1 MGCCCKKKQDITTKE
16 VSDALYNE
24 SLIPEP
30 SNNNNSSRK
39 SIDYDDVPTF
49 RTSIDATNTP
59 ATLEDFKHLKLL
71 GKGSFGKVVLV
82 KNQNNNK
89 LYAMKILDKK
99 FIIKKNQVS
108 HTQTERVLLEK
119 LKHPF
124 IVRLN
129 YAFQDSKRLY
139 FLTEFLQGGELFF
152 HLRKNSGYKEKAV
165 RFYMCQILLALE
177 YMHKNNYIYRD
188 LKPENI
194 LIDKEG
200 NIKLTDFGLS
210 KIMPKEEKTT
220 YTMCGTA
227 EYLAPEI
234 LFGKGYDKTCDWFSF
249 GVVLFE
255 MFCGYHPFKPKGQRI
270 DPKIYLRKTFIPE
283 KVPKTPRDL
292 IEKLF
297 VTNPK
302 KRLGYR
308 GADEVKQHPFFK
320 GVDFDKVL
328 RKEYK
333 PPFIPKLKDDLDLSY
348 FDESFTELRV
358 DSEKNDE
365 KDEGEDEKDDF
376 KFEGFSYQPKDENLK
391 NEENDEKLEVK
402 ENNNEVEEL

>member
-1 MGCCCKKKQDITTKE
+1 MGCCCKKKQEITTKE

-30 SNNNNSSRK
+30 SNNNNGSRK

-99 FIIKKNQVS
+99 FIIKKNQIS
-108 HTQTERVLLEK
+108 HTQTERALLEK

-177 YMHKNNYIYRD
+177 YMHNNNYIYRD

-297 VTNPK
+297 VSNPK

-333 PPFIPKLKDDLDLSY
+333 PPFVPKLNDDLDLRY

-358 DSEKNDE
+358 DSEKNDD
-365 KDEGEDEKDDF
+365 KDEEDEKDDF

-391 NEENDEKLEVK
+391 NEENDENLVVN

>member
-1 MGCCCKKKQDITTKE
+1 MGCCNKRRKSIGAQD

-24 SLIPEP
+24 SLIPD
-30 SNNNNSSRK
+30 SGNVKSSRN
-39 SIDYDDVPTF
+39 SIEYGDFPTF
-49 RTSIDATNTP
+49 RTSIGGDNAP
-59 ATLEDFKHLKLL
+59 ATLEDFKQLKIL
-71 GKGSFGKVVLV
+71 GQGSFGKVVLV
-82 KNQNNNK
+82 KNENNNK

-99 FIIKKNQVS
+99 YIVKKNQVS
-108 HTQTERVLLEK
+108 HTQTERAMLEK

-152 HLRKNSGYKEKAV
+152 HLRRNSGYKEKAV

-177 YMHKNNYIYRD
+177 YMHNNNYIYRD

-210 KIMPKEEKTT
+210 KIMPPDEKTT

-255 MFCGYHPFKPKGQRI
+255 MFCGYHPFKSKGQKI
-270 DPKIYLRKTFIPE
+270 DPNIYLRKTYIPD
-283 KVPKTPRDL
+283 KVGKTARDL

-297 VTNPK
+297 VSNPK
-302 KRLGYR
+302 KRLGYKSS
-308 GADEVKQHPFFK
+308 DEVKNHPFFK
-320 GVDFDKVL
+320 GIDFDKVL

-333 PPFIPKLKDDLDLSY
+333 PPFIPKLKDDTDLRY
-348 FDESFTELRV
+348 FDENYTQLKVEN
-358 DSEKNDE
+358 EKQAE
-365 KDEGEDEKDDF
+365 AEEDEF
-376 KFEGFSYQPKDENLK
+376 NFEGFSFQQDESINLDIK
-391 NEENDEKLEVK
+391 K
-402 ENNNEVEEL
+402 

>member
-99 FIIKKNQVS
+99 FIIKKNQIS

-297 VTNPK
+297 VSNPI

-402 ENNNEVEEL
+402 ENNNKVEEL

>member
-1 MGCCCKKKQDITTKE
+1 MGCCNKRRQTITSND
-16 VSDALYNE
+16 VSEALYNE
-24 SLIPEP
+24 ALIPDTNTNP
-30 SNNNNSSRK
+30 QSSRN
-39 SIDYDDVPTF
+39 SIEYGDFPTF
-49 RTSIDATNTP
+49 RTSIGGDNTP
-59 ATLEDFKHLKLL
+59 ATLEDFKHLKVL
-71 GKGSFGKVVLV
+71 GRGSFGKVILV
-82 KNQNNNK
+82 KNENNNK

-99 FIIKKNQVS
+99 FIVKKNQVS
-108 HTQTERVLLEK
+108 HTQTERALLEK

-152 HLRKNSGYKEKAV
+152 HLRRNSGYKEKAV

-177 YMHKNNYIYRD
+177 YMHNNNYIYRD

-210 KIMPKEEKTT
+210 KILPEEEKTT

-255 MFCGYHPFKPKGQRI
+255 MFCGYHPFKSKGQKI
-270 DPKIYLRKTFIPE
+270 DPKIYLRKTYIPD

-297 VTNPK
+297 VSNPK
-302 KRLGYR
+302 KRLGYN
-308 GADEVKQHPFFK
+308 GADEVKNHPFFK
-320 GVDFDKVL
+320 GIDFDKVL
-328 RKEYK
+328 KKEYK
-333 PPFIPKLKDDLDLSY
+333 PPFIPKLKDDTDLRY
-348 FDESFTELRV
+348 FDTMFTDEPINGPQRKNTNRDRDREPSNEYTGFTYVTGSVSNELMTFAKDV
-358 DSEKNDE
+358 DDNSEK
-365 KDEGEDEKDDF
+365 
-376 KFEGFSYQPKDENLK
+376 
-391 NEENDEKLEVK
+391 
-402 ENNNEVEEL
+402 

>member
-1 MGCCCKKKQDITTKE
+1 MGCCNKKKDKVDTKDISE
-16 VSDALYNE
+16 ALYNE
-24 SLIPEP
+24 SLIPDS
-30 SNNNNSSRK
+30 SNIKSSRS
-39 SIDYDDVPTF
+39 SIDYGEFPTF
-49 RTSIDATNTP
+49 RTSIGGENAP
-59 ATLEDFKHLKLL
+59 ANLEDFKHLKIL
-71 GKGSFGKVVLV
+71 GQGSFGKVVLV

-99 FIIKKNQVS
+99 FIVKKNQVS

-124 IVRLN
+124 IVKLN

-139 FLTEFLQGGELFF
+139 FLTEFLPGGELFF
-152 HLRKNSGYKEKAV
+152 HLRRNSGYKEKAV
-165 RFYMCQILLALE
+165 RFYMSQILLALE
-177 YMHKNNYIYRD
+177 YMHDNNYIYRD

-210 KIMPKEEKTT
+210 KIMPEDETTT

-255 MFCGYHPFKPKGQRI
+255 MFCGYHPFKSKGQRI
-270 DPKIYLRKTFIPE
+270 DPKIYLRKTYIPD
-283 KVPKTPRDL
+283 KVGKTARDL

-297 VTNPK
+297 VSNPK
-302 KRLGYR
+302 KRLGYKS
-308 GADEVKQHPFFK
+308 ADEVKNHPFFQ
-320 GVDFDKVL
+320 GIDFDKVL

-333 PPFIPKLKDDLDLSY
+333 PPFVPKLNDDTDLRY
-348 FDESFTELRV
+348 FDENYTQLKVENENH
-358 DSEKNDE
+358 DGKGEHEDE
-365 KDEGEDEKDDF
+365 KDEF
-376 KFEGFSYQPKDENLK
+376 NFEGFSYQDQSINVDLK
-391 NEENDEKLEVK
+391 K
-402 ENNNEVEEL
+402 

>member
-1 MGCCCKKKQDITTKE
+1 MGCCNKKGKNVNKD
-16 VSDALYNE
+16 DLANALYNE
-24 SLIPEP
+24 SLIPEEAP
-30 SNNNNSSRK
+30 SSLKSSRN
-39 SIDYDDVPTF
+39 SIEYGDFPTF
-49 RTSIDATNTP
+49 RTSIGGDNIP
-59 ATLEDFKHLKLL
+59 ATLEDFKHLKVL
-71 GKGSFGKVVLV
+71 GQGSFGKVILV
-82 KNQNNNK
+82 KNENNNK

-99 FIIKKNQVS
+99 FIVKKNQVS
-108 HTQTERVLLEK
+108 HTQTERALLEK

-165 RFYMCQILLALE
+165 RFYMSQILLALE
-177 YMHKNNYIYRD
+177 YMHNNNYIYRD

-210 KIMPKEEKTT
+210 KILPEEQTTT

-255 MFCGYHPFKPKGQRI
+255 MFCGYHPFKSKGQRI
-270 DPKIYLRKTFIPE
+270 DPKIYLRKTYIPE
-283 KVPKTPRDL
+283 KVGKNARDL

-297 VTNPK
+297 VSNPK
-302 KRLGYR
+302 KRLGYNS
-308 GADEVKQHPFFK
+308 ADEVKNHPFFN

-333 PPFIPKLKDDLDLSY
+333 PPFIPKLKDDTDLRY
-348 FDESFTELRV
+348 FDEDFTKLSV
-358 DSEKNDE
+358 DNEKPEEE
-365 KDEGEDEKDDF
+365 KGEGEDDKDDLN
-376 KFEGFSYQPKDENLK
+376 FEGFSYQP
-391 NEENDEKLEVK
+391 NDQSLNIDIKK
-402 ENNNEVEEL
+402 

>member
-1 MGCCCKKKQDITTKE
+1 MGCCNKRRQTITSND

-24 SLIPEP
+24 ALIPDTNTNP
-30 SNNNNSSRK
+30 QSSRN
-39 SIDYDDVPTF
+39 SIEYGDFPTF
-49 RTSIDATNTP
+49 RTSIGGDNTP
-59 ATLEDFKHLKLL
+59 ATLEDFKHLKVL
-71 GKGSFGKVVLV
+71 GRGSFGKVILV
-82 KNQNNNK
+82 KNENNNK

-99 FIIKKNQVS
+99 FIVKKNQVS
-108 HTQTERVLLEK
+108 HTQTERALLEK

-152 HLRKNSGYKEKAV
+152 HLRRNSGYKEKAV

-177 YMHKNNYIYRD
+177 YMHNNNYIYRD

-210 KIMPKEEKTT
+210 KILPEEEKTT

-255 MFCGYHPFKPKGQRI
+255 MFCGYHPFKSKGQKI
-270 DPKIYLRKTFIPE
+270 DPKIYLRKTYIPD

-297 VTNPK
+297 VSNPK
-302 KRLGYR
+302 KRLGYN
-308 GADEVKQHPFFK
+308 GADEVKNHPFFK
-320 GVDFDKVL
+320 GIDFDKVL
-328 RKEYK
+328 KKEYK
-333 PPFIPKLKDDLDLSY
+333 PPFIPKLKDDTDLRY
-348 FDESFTELRV
+348 FDENFTQLNVEN
-358 DSEKNDE
+358 EKFEEKHDE
-365 KDEGEDEKDDF
+365 EDKDEF
-376 KFEGFSYQPKDENLK
+376 NFEGFSYQQKDESLTLDIK
-391 NEENDEKLEVK
+391 K
-402 ENNNEVEEL
+402 

>member
-1 MGCCCKKKQDITTKE
+1 MGCCNKKKPADIDKNG

-24 SLIPEP
+24 SLIPE
-30 SNNNNSSRK
+30 SNLTSSRN
-39 SIDYDDVPTF
+39 SRTSVEYGDIPTF
-49 RTSIDATNTP
+49 RTSIGGENTP
-59 ATLEDFKHLKLL
+59 ATLEDFKHLKIL
-71 GKGSFGKVVLV
+71 GQGSFGKVVLV
-82 KNQNNNK
+82 KNENNNK

-99 FIIKKNQVS
+99 YVVKKNQVT
-108 HTQTERVLLEK
+108 HTQTERVMLEK

-139 FLTEFLQGGELFF
+139 FITEFLQGGELFF
-152 HLRKNSGYKEKAV
+152 HLRRNSGYKEKAV

-177 YMHKNNYIYRD
+177 YMHNNNYIYRD

-210 KIMPKEEKTT
+210 KIMPPDEKIT

-255 MFCGYHPFKPKGQRI
+255 MFCGYHPFKSKGQRI
-270 DPKIYLRKTFIPE
+270 DPQIYLKKTYIPD
-283 KVPKTPRDL
+283 KVGKTARDL

-297 VTNPK
+297 VSNPK
-302 KRLGYR
+302 KRLGYNSS
-308 GADEVKQHPFFK
+308 DEVKNHPFFK
-320 GVDFDKVL
+320 GIDFDKVL

-333 PPFIPKLKDDLDLSY
+333 PPFIPKLKDDTDLKY
-348 FDESFTELRV
+348 FDENYTHLNV
-358 DSEKNDE
+358 DSEKPEIKADE
-365 KDEGEDEKDDF
+365 EDEF
-376 KFEGFSYQPKDENLK
+376 NFEGFSFQQDESITLDIK
-391 NEENDEKLEVK
+391 K
-402 ENNNEVEEL
+402 

>member
-1 MGCCCKKKQDITTKE
+1 MGCCNKRRQTITSND

-24 SLIPEP
+24 ALIPDTNTNP
-30 SNNNNSSRK
+30 QSSRN
-39 SIDYDDVPTF
+39 SIEYGDFPTF
-49 RTSIDATNTP
+49 RTSIGGDNTP
-59 ATLEDFKHLKLL
+59 ATLEDFKHLKVL
-71 GKGSFGKVVLV
+71 GRGSFGKVVLV
-82 KNQNNNK
+82 KNENNNK

-99 FIIKKNQVS
+99 FIVKKNQVS
-108 HTQTERVLLEK
+108 HTQTERALLEK

-152 HLRKNSGYKEKAV
+152 HLRRNSGYKEKAV

-177 YMHKNNYIYRD
+177 YMHNNNYIYRD

-210 KIMPKEEKTT
+210 KILPEEEKTT

-255 MFCGYHPFKPKGQRI
+255 MFCGYHPFKSKGQKI
-270 DPKIYLRKTFIPE
+270 DPKIYLRKTYIPD

-297 VTNPK
+297 VSNPK
-302 KRLGYR
+302 KRLGYN
-308 GADEVKQHPFFK
+308 GADEVKNHPFFK
-320 GVDFDKVL
+320 GIDFDKVL
-328 RKEYK
+328 KKEYK
-333 PPFIPKLKDDLDLSY
+333 PPFIPKLKDDTDLRY
-348 FDESFTELRV
+348 FDENFTQLNVEN
-358 DSEKNDE
+358 EKFEEKHDE
-365 KDEGEDEKDDF
+365 EDKDEF
-376 KFEGFSYQPKDENLK
+376 NFEGFSYQQKDESLTLDIK
-391 NEENDEKLEVK
+391 K
-402 ENNNEVEEL
+402 

>member
-1 MGCCCKKKQDITTKE
+1 MGCCSKKKDE
-16 VSDALYNE
+16 VEAKDVSEALYNE
-24 SLIPEP
+24 SLIPDS
-30 SNNNNSSRK
+30 SNIKSSRS
-39 SIDYDDVPTF
+39 SIDYGEFPTF
-49 RTSIDATNTP
+49 RTSIGGENVP
-59 ATLEDFKHLKLL
+59 ATLEDFKHLKIL
-71 GKGSFGKVVLV
+71 GQGSFGKVVLV
-82 KNQNNNK
+82 KNENNNK

-99 FIIKKNQVS
+99 FIVKKNQVS

-124 IVRLN
+124 IVKLN

-165 RFYMCQILLALE
+165 RFYMAQILLALE
-177 YMHKNNYIYRD
+177 YMHNNNYIYRD

-210 KIMPKEEKTT
+210 KILPPDENTT

-249 GVVLFE
+249 GVVIFE
-255 MFCGYHPFKPKGQRI
+255 MFCGYHPFKSKGQKI
-270 DPKIYLRKTFIPE
+270 DPKIYLRKTYIPD
-283 KVPKTPRDL
+283 KVGKTARDL

-297 VTNPK
+297 VCNPQ
-302 KRLGYR
+302 KRLGYKSS
-308 GADEVKQHPFFK
+308 DEVKNHPFFK
-320 GVDFDKVL
+320 GIDFDKVL

-333 PPFIPKLKDDLDLSY
+333 PPFIPKLKDDTDLRY
-348 FDESFTELRV
+348 FDENYTQLKVEN
-358 DSEKNDE
+358 EKQAE
-365 KDEGEDEKDDF
+365 AEEDEF
-376 KFEGFSYQPKDENLK
+376 NFEGFSFQQEESINLEIK
-391 NEENDEKLEVK
+391 K
-402 ENNNEVEEL
+402 

>member
-82 KNQNNNK
+82 KNQINNK

-297 VTNPK
+297 VSNPK

>member
-1 MGCCCKKKQDITTKE
+1 MGCCNKRRKSIGAQE
-16 VSDALYNE
+16 VSEALYNDA
-24 SLIPEP
+24 LIPD
-30 SNNNNSSRK
+30 STNVKSSRN
-39 SIDYDDVPTF
+39 SIEYGDFPTF
-49 RTSIDATNTP
+49 RTSIGGDNAP
-59 ATLEDFKHLKLL
+59 ATLEDFKQLKIL
-71 GKGSFGKVVLV
+71 GQGSFGKVVLV
-82 KNQNNNK
+82 KNENNNK

-99 FIIKKNQVS
+99 YIVKKNQVS
-108 HTQTERVLLEK
+108 HTRTERAMLEK

-152 HLRKNSGYKEKAV
+152 HLRRNSGYKEKAV

-177 YMHKNNYIYRD
+177 YMHNNNYIYRD

-210 KIMPKEEKTT
+210 KIMPPDETTT

-255 MFCGYHPFKPKGQRI
+255 MFCGYHPFKSKGQKI
-270 DPKIYLRKTFIPE
+270 DPNIYLRKTYIPD
-283 KVPKTPRDL
+283 KVGKTARDL

-297 VTNPK
+297 VSNPK
-302 KRLGYR
+302 KRLGYKSS
-308 GADEVKQHPFFK
+308 DEVKNHPFFK

-333 PPFIPKLKDDLDLSY
+333 PPFIPKLKDDTDLRY
-348 FDESFTELRV
+348 FDENYTQLKVEN
-358 DSEKNDE
+358 EKQAE
-365 KDEGEDEKDDF
+365 AEEDEF
-376 KFEGFSYQPKDENLK
+376 NFEGFSFQQDESINLDIK
-391 NEENDEKLEVK
+391 K
-402 ENNNEVEEL
+402 

>member
-1 MGCCCKKKQDITTKE
+1 MGCCNKRRKSIGAQE
-16 VSDALYNE
+16 VSEALYNDA
-24 SLIPEP
+24 LIPD
-30 SNNNNSSRK
+30 STNVKSSRN
-39 SIDYDDVPTF
+39 SIEYGDFPTF
-49 RTSIDATNTP
+49 RTSIGGDNAP
-59 ATLEDFKHLKLL
+59 ATLEDFKQLKIL
-71 GKGSFGKVVLV
+71 GQGSFGKVVLV
-82 KNQNNNK
+82 KNENNNK

-99 FIIKKNQVS
+99 YIVKKNQVS
-108 HTQTERVLLEK
+108 HTRTERAMLEK

-152 HLRKNSGYKEKAV
+152 HLRRNSGYKEKAV

-177 YMHKNNYIYRD
+177 YMHNNNYIYRD

-210 KIMPKEEKTT
+210 KIMPPDETTT

-255 MFCGYHPFKPKGQRI
+255 MFCGYHPFKSKGQKI
-270 DPKIYLRKTFIPE
+270 DPNIYLRKTYIPD
-283 KVPKTPRDL
+283 KVGKTARDL

-297 VTNPK
+297 VSNPK
-302 KRLGYR
+302 KRLGYKSS
-308 GADEVKQHPFFK
+308 DEVKNHPFFK
-320 GVDFDKVL
+320 GIDFDKVL

-333 PPFIPKLKDDLDLSY
+333 PPFIPKLKDDTDLRY
-348 FDESFTELRV
+348 FDENYTQLKVEN
-358 DSEKNDE
+358 EKQAE
-365 KDEGEDEKDDF
+365 AEEDEF
-376 KFEGFSYQPKDENLK
+376 NFEGFSFQQDESINLDIK
-391 NEENDEKLEVK
+391 K
-402 ENNNEVEEL
+402 

>member
-1 MGCCCKKKQDITTKE
+1 MGCCNKRRKSISSKD

-24 SLIPEP
+24 SLIPDANP
-30 SNNNNSSRK
+30 SGAKSSRN
-39 SIDYDDVPTF
+39 SIEYGDFPTF
-49 RTSIDATNTP
+49 RTSIGGDNVP
-59 ATLEDFKHLKLL
+59 ATLEDFEHLKVL
-71 GKGSFGKVVLV
+71 GKGSFGKVILV
-82 KNQNNNK
+82 KNINNNK

-99 FIIKKNQVS
+99 FIVKKNQVS

-129 YAFQDSKRLY
+129 YAFQDPKRLY

-177 YMHKNNYIYRD
+177 YMHNNNYIYRD

-210 KIMPKEEKTT
+210 KIMPEEEKTT

-255 MFCGYHPFKPKGQRI
+255 IFCGYHSFKSKRQRI
-270 DPKIYLRKTFIPE
+270 DPKIYLRKTYIPD
-283 KVPKTPRDL
+283 KVGKTARDL

-297 VTNPK
+297 VSNPK
-302 KRLGYR
+302 KRLGYKS
-308 GADEVKQHPFFK
+308 ADEVKSHPFFK
-320 GVDFDKVL
+320 GIDFDKVL

-333 PPFIPKLKDDLDLSY
+333 PPFIPKLKDDTDLRY
-348 FDESFTELRV
+348 FDDNFTQLTI
-358 DSEKNDE
+358 DNEKPEEKADEDE
-365 KDEGEDEKDDF
+365 KDEF
-376 KFEGFSYQPKDENLK
+376 KFEGFSYQQKDESLTI
-391 NEENDEKLEVK
+391 DVVK
-402 ENNNEVEEL
+402 

>member
-1 MGCCCKKKQDITTKE
+1 MGCCNKKGKNINTDD
-16 VSDALYNE
+16 VANALYNE
-24 SLIPEP
+24 SLVPDGSSPNIK
-30 SNNNNSSRK
+30 SSRN
-39 SIDYDDVPTF
+39 SIDYGEFPTF
-49 RTSIDATNTP
+49 RTSIGGENIP
-59 ATLEDFKHLKLL
+59 STLEDFKHLKVL
-71 GKGSFGKVVLV
+71 GQGSFGKVILV
-82 KNQNNNK
+82 QNQNNNK
-89 LYAMKILDKK
+89 LYAMKILNKK
-99 FIIKKNQVS
+99 FIVKKNQVS

-152 HLRKNSGYKEKAV
+152 HLRRNSGYKEKAV
-165 RFYMCQILLALE
+165 RFYMSQILLALE
-177 YMHKNNYIYRD
+177 YMHDNNYIYRD

-210 KIMPKEEKTT
+210 KILPEEETTT

-234 LFGKGYDKTCDWFSF
+234 LFAKGYDKTCDWFSF

-255 MFCGYHPFKPKGQRI
+255 MFCGYHPFKSKGQKI
-270 DPKIYLRKTFIPE
+270 DPKIYLRKTYIPD
-283 KVPKTPRDL
+283 KVGKTARDL

-297 VTNPK
+297 VSNPK
-302 KRLGYR
+302 KRLGYNS
-308 GADEVKQHPFFK
+308 ADEVKKHPFFN

-328 RKEYK
+328 NKEYK
-333 PPFIPKLKDDLDLSY
+333 PPFIPKLKDDTDLRY
-348 FDESFTELRV
+348 FDEDFTKLTVES
-358 DSEKNDE
+358 DKPEEEEK
-365 KDEGEDEKDDF
+365 GEEEEDKDDLN
-376 KFEGFSYQPKDENLK
+376 FEGFSYQPNDDSLNLEIK
-391 NEENDEKLEVK
+391 K
-402 ENNNEVEEL
+402 

>member
-1 MGCCCKKKQDITTKE
+1 MGCCNKKGKNINTDD
-16 VSDALYNE
+16 VANALYNE
-24 SLIPEP
+24 SLVPDGSSP
-30 SNNNNSSRK
+30 NLKSSRN
-39 SIDYDDVPTF
+39 SIDYGEFPTF
-49 RTSIDATNTP
+49 RTSIGGENIP
-59 ATLEDFKHLKLL
+59 STLEDFKHLKVL
-71 GKGSFGKVVLV
+71 GQGSFGKVILV
-82 KNQNNNK
+82 QNQNNNK
-89 LYAMKILDKK
+89 LYAMKILNKK
-99 FIIKKNQVS
+99 FIVKKNQVS

-152 HLRKNSGYKEKAV
+152 HLRRNSGYKEKAV
-165 RFYMCQILLALE
+165 RFYMSQILLALE
-177 YMHKNNYIYRD
+177 YMHDNNYIYRD

-210 KIMPKEEKTT
+210 KILPEEETTT

-234 LFGKGYDKTCDWFSF
+234 LFAKGYDKTCDWFSF

-255 MFCGYHPFKPKGQRI
+255 MFCGYHPFKSKGQRI
-270 DPKIYLRKTFIPE
+270 DPKIYLRKTYIPD
-283 KVPKTPRDL
+283 KVGKSARDL

-297 VTNPK
+297 VSNPK
-302 KRLGYR
+302 KRLGYNS
-308 GADEVKQHPFFK
+308 ADEVKKHPFFN

-328 RKEYK
+328 NKEYK
-333 PPFIPKLKDDLDLSY
+333 PPFIPKLKDDTDLRY
-348 FDESFTELRV
+348 FDEDFTKLTVES
-358 DSEKNDE
+358 DKPEEEEK
-365 KDEGEDEKDDF
+365 GEEEEDKDDLN
-376 KFEGFSYQPKDENLK
+376 FEGFSYQPNDDSLNLEIK
-391 NEENDEKLEVK
+391 K
-402 ENNNEVEEL
+402 

>member
-1 MGCCCKKKQDITTKE
+1 MGCCNKRRKSIGAQE
-16 VSDALYNE
+16 VSEALYNDA
-24 SLIPEP
+24 LIPD
-30 SNNNNSSRK
+30 STNVKSSRN
-39 SIDYDDVPTF
+39 SIEYGDFPTF
-49 RTSIDATNTP
+49 RTSIGGDNAP
-59 ATLEDFKHLKLL
+59 ATLEDFKQLKIL
-71 GKGSFGKVVLV
+71 GQGSFGKVVLV
-82 KNQNNNK
+82 KNENNNK

-99 FIIKKNQVS
+99 YIVKKNQVS
-108 HTQTERVLLEK
+108 HTRTERAMLEK

-152 HLRKNSGYKEKAV
+152 HLRRNSGYKEKAV

-177 YMHKNNYIYRD
+177 YMHNNNYIYRD

-210 KIMPKEEKTT
+210 KIMPPDETTT

-234 LFGKGYDKTCDWFSF
+234 LFGKGYDKTCDWFQF

-255 MFCGYHPFKPKGQRI
+255 IFCRYHPFKSKGQKI
-270 DPKIYLRKTFIPE
+270 DPNIYLRKTYIPD
-283 KVPKTPRDL
+283 KVGKTARDL

-297 VTNPK
+297 VSNPK
-302 KRLGYR
+302 KRLGYKSS
-308 GADEVKQHPFFK
+308 DEVKNHPFFK
-320 GVDFDKVL
+320 GIDFDKVL

-333 PPFIPKLKDDLDLSY
+333 PPFIPKLKDDTDLRY
-348 FDESFTELRV
+348 FDENYTQLKVEN
-358 DSEKNDE
+358 EKQAE
-365 KDEGEDEKDDF
+365 AEEDEF
-376 KFEGFSYQPKDENLK
+376 NFEGFSFQQDESINLDIK
-391 NEENDEKLEVK
+391 K
-402 ENNNEVEEL
+402 

>member
-1 MGCCCKKKQDITTKE
+1 MGCCNKKKKKEITPTD

-24 SLIPEP
+24 SLIPDRP
-30 SNNNNSSRK
+30 SLNNKSARNS
-39 SIDYDDVPTF
+39 IEYGDFPNF
-49 RTSIDATNTP
+49 RTSINAETTP
-59 ATLEDFKHLKLL
+59 ATLEDFKQLKVL
-71 GKGSFGKVVLV
+71 GQGSFGKVILV
-82 KNQNNNK
+82 KNEKNGK

-99 FIIKKNQVS
+99 FIVKKNQIS
-108 HTQTERVLLEK
+108 HTKTERTMLEK

-124 IVRLN
+124 IVKLN
-129 YAFQDSKRLY
+129 YAFQDSKKLY

-152 HLRKNSGYKEKAV
+152 HLRKNSGFKEKEV

-177 YMHKNNYIYRD
+177 YMHNNNYIYRD

-194 LIDKEG
+194 LIDKDG

-210 KIMPKEEKTT
+210 KLMPKDEKTT

-255 MFCGYHPFKPKGQRI
+255 MFCGYHPFKSKGQKI
-270 DPKIYLRKTFIPE
+270 DPKIYLRKTFIPD
-283 KVPKTPRDL
+283 KVGKTARDL

-297 VTNPK
+297 VSNPK
-302 KRLGYR
+302 KRLGYNSS
-308 GADEVKQHPFFK
+308 DEVKNHPFFK
-320 GVDFDKVL
+320 GIDFNKVL

-333 PPFIPKLKDDLDLSY
+333 PPFIPKLKDDTDLRY
-348 FDESFTELRV
+348 FDDTFTHLTVE
-358 DSEKNDE
+358 NDKLGANHDGE
-365 KDEGEDEKDDF
+365 DDKDELN
-376 KFEGFSYQPKDENLK
+376 FEGFSYQQKDENLNIDM
-391 NEENDEKLEVK
+391 NENIEV
-402 ENNNEVEEL
+402 NEL

>member
-1 MGCCCKKKQDITTKE
+1 MGCCNKRRQTITSND

-24 SLIPEP
+24 ALIPDTNTNP
-30 SNNNNSSRK
+30 QSSRN
-39 SIDYDDVPTF
+39 SIEYGDFPTF
-49 RTSIDATNTP
+49 RTSIGGDNTP
-59 ATLEDFKHLKLL
+59 ATLEDFKHLKVL
-71 GKGSFGKVVLV
+71 GRGSFGKVILV
-82 KNQNNNK
+82 KNENNNK

-99 FIIKKNQVS
+99 FIVKKNQVS
-108 HTQTERVLLEK
+108 HTQTERALLEK

-152 HLRKNSGYKEKAV
+152 HLRRNSGYKEKAV

-177 YMHKNNYIYRD
+177 YMHNNNYIYRD

-210 KIMPKEEKTT
+210 KILPEEEKTT

-255 MFCGYHPFKPKGQRI
+255 MFCGYHPFKSKGQKI
-270 DPKIYLRKTFIPE
+270 DPKIYLRKTYIPD

-297 VTNPK
+297 VSNPK
-302 KRLGYR
+302 KRLGYN
-308 GADEVKQHPFFK
+308 GADEVKNHPFFK
-320 GVDFDKVL
+320 GIDFDKVL
-328 RKEYK
+328 KKEYK
-333 PPFIPKLKDDLDLSY
+333 PPFIPKLKDDTDLRY
-348 FDESFTELRV
+348 FDENFTQLNVEN
-358 DSEKNDE
+358 EKFEEKHDE
-365 KDEGEDEKDDF
+365 EDKDEF
-376 KFEGFSYQPKDENLK
+376 NFEGFSYQQKDESLTLDIK
-391 NEENDEKLEVK
+391 KK
-402 ENNNEVEEL
+402 R

>member
-1 MGCCCKKKQDITTKE
+1 MGCCNKRKASINSIDINK
-16 VSDALYNE
+16 VLYNE
-24 SLIPEP
+24 SLIPDTSP
-30 SNNNNSSRK
+30 TNLKSSRN
-39 SIDYDDVPTF
+39 SIEYGDFPTF
-49 RTSIDATNTP
+49 RTSIGGDNTP
-59 ATLEDFKHLKLL
+59 ATLEDFKHLKVL
-71 GKGSFGKVVLV
+71 GQGSFGKVVLV
-82 KNQNNNK
+82 KNENNNK

-99 FIIKKNQVS
+99 FIVKKNQVS

-124 IVRLN
+124 IVKLN

-152 HLRKNSGYKEKAV
+152 HLRRNSGYKENAV
-165 RFYMCQILLALE
+165 RFYMAQILLALE
-177 YMHKNNYIYRD
+177 YMHNNNYIYRD

-210 KIMPKEEKTT
+210 KILPPDENTT

-249 GVVLFE
+249 GVVIFE
-255 MFCGYHPFKPKGQRI
+255 MFCGYHPFKSKGQKI
-270 DPKIYLRKTFIPE
+270 DPKIYLSKTYIPD
-283 KVPKTPRDL
+283 KVGKTARDL

-297 VTNPK
+297 VCNPQ
-302 KRLGYR
+302 KRLGYKS
-308 GADEVKQHPFFK
+308 ADEVKNHPFFK
-320 GVDFDKVL
+320 GIDFDKVL

-333 PPFIPKLKDDLDLSY
+333 PPFIPKLKDNTDLRY
-348 FDESFTELRV
+348 FDENYT
-358 DSEKNDE
+358 
-365 KDEGEDEKDDF
+365 
-376 KFEGFSYQPKDENLK
+376 
-391 NEENDEKLEVK
+391 KLNIEHNS
-402 ENNNEVEEL
+402 NNNEEEGKDEYNFDGFSFQQEESINLEYKK

>member
-1 MGCCCKKKQDITTKE
+1 MGCCNKKRKSINPKD
-16 VSDALYNE
+16 VSEALYNE
-24 SLIPEP
+24 SLIPD
-30 SNNNNSSRK
+30 SNIKSSRN
-39 SIDYDDVPTF
+39 SIEYGDFPTF
-49 RTSIDATNTP
+49 RTSIGGDNTP
-59 ATLEDFKHLKLL
+59 ATLEDFKHLKVL
-71 GKGSFGKVVLV
+71 GQGSFGKVVLV
-82 KNQNNNK
+82 KNETNNK

-99 FIIKKNQVS
+99 YIVQKKQVN

-152 HLRKNSGYKEKAV
+152 HLRRNSGYKEKAV
-165 RFYMCQILLALE
+165 RFYMSQILLALE
-177 YMHKNNYIYRD
+177 YMHNNNYIYRD

-210 KIMPKEEKTT
+210 KIMPPDEKTT

-255 MFCGYHPFKPKGQRI
+255 MFCGYHPFKSKGQKI
-270 DPKIYLRKTFIPE
+270 DPKIYLKKTYIPD
-283 KVPKTPRDL
+283 KVGKNARDL

-297 VTNPK
+297 VSNPK
-302 KRLGYR
+302 KRLGYNS
-308 GADEVKQHPFFK
+308 ADEVKSHPFFK
-320 GVDFDKVL
+320 GIDFDKVL
-328 RKEYK
+328 NKEYK
-333 PPFIPKLKDDLDLSY
+333 PPFIPKLKDDTDLRY
-348 FDESFTELRV
+348 FDENFTQLKVEN
-358 DSEKNDE
+358 EKPDQRAE
-365 KDEGEDEKDDF
+365 EEDEKDDF
-376 KFEGFSYQPKDENLK
+376 NFEGFSYQQHDDSLNL
-391 NEENDEKLEVK
+391 DVK
-402 ENNNEVEEL
+402 

>member
-1 MGCCCKKKQDITTKE
+1 MGCCCKKKQEITTKE

-177 YMHKNNYIYRD
+177 YMHNNNYIYRD

>member
-1 MGCCCKKKQDITTKE
+1 MGCCNKKGKNINTDD
-16 VSDALYNE
+16 VANALYDE
-24 SLIPEP
+24 SLVPDGSSP
-30 SNNNNSSRK
+30 NLKSSRN
-39 SIDYDDVPTF
+39 SIDYGEFPTF
-49 RTSIDATNTP
+49 RTSIGGENIP
-59 ATLEDFKHLKLL
+59 STLEDFKHLKVL
-71 GKGSFGKVVLV
+71 GQGSFGKVILV
-82 KNQNNNK
+82 QNQNNNK
-89 LYAMKILDKK
+89 LYAMKILNKK
-99 FIIKKNQVS
+99 FIVKKNQVS

-152 HLRKNSGYKEKAV
+152 HLRRNSGYKEKAV
-165 RFYMCQILLALE
+165 RFYMSQILLALE
-177 YMHKNNYIYRD
+177 YMHDNNYIYRD

-210 KIMPKEEKTT
+210 KILPEEETTT

-234 LFGKGYDKTCDWFSF
+234 LFAKGYDKTCDWFSF

-255 MFCGYHPFKPKGQRI
+255 MFCGYHPFKSKGQRI
-270 DPKIYLRKTFIPE
+270 DPKIYLRKTYIPD
-283 KVPKTPRDL
+283 KVGKTARDL

-297 VTNPK
+297 VSNPK
-302 KRLGYR
+302 KRLGYNS
-308 GADEVKQHPFFK
+308 ADEVKKHPFFN

-328 RKEYK
+328 NKEYK
-333 PPFIPKLKDDLDLSY
+333 PPFIPKLKDDTDLRY
-348 FDESFTELRV
+348 FDEDFTKLTVES
-358 DSEKNDE
+358 DKPEEEEK
-365 KDEGEDEKDDF
+365 GEEEEDKDDLN
-376 KFEGFSYQPKDENLK
+376 FEGFSYQPNDDSLNLEIK
-391 NEENDEKLEVK
+391 K
-402 ENNNEVEEL
+402 

>member
-1 MGCCCKKKQDITTKE
+1 MGCCCKKKQEISTKD

-30 SNNNNSSRK
+30 SNNNNGSRK
-39 SIDYDDVPTF
+39 SIDYVDVPTF

-71 GKGSFGKVVLV
+71 GKGSFGKVILV

-108 HTQTERVLLEK
+108 HTQTERALLEK

-177 YMHKNNYIYRD
+177 YMHNNNYIYRD

-210 KIMPKEEKTT
+210 KILPEEEKTT

-297 VTNPK
+297 VSNPK

-333 PPFIPKLKDDLDLSY
+333 PPFIPKLKDDLDLRY

-358 DSEKNDE
+358 DSEKNDD
-365 KDEGEDEKDDF
+365 KDEEDEKDDF
-376 KFEGFSYQPKDENLK
+376 KFEGFSYQQKDENLK
-391 NEENDEKLEVK
+391 NEGNEENLVVN
-402 ENNNEVEEL
+402 ENNEEVEEL